1 MLCSMHDS
9 WASLNHNA
17 DINPGLITNLECD
30 QTGAI
35 LFIVALDEGSFAQ
48 VRYGAVRTAY
58 FV

>member
-1 MLCSMHDS
+1 MDES

-17 DINPGLITNLECD
+17 DINPGLITNLQCD

-48 VRYGAVRTAY
+48 VRHVAVRTAY
-58 FV
+58 FL

>member
-1 MLCSMHDS
+1 MLCSMYDS

-35 LFIVALDEGSFAQ
+35 LFIVALDEGSFA
-48 VRYGAVRTAY
+48 
-58 FV
+58 